1 MTYSFLFVRNN
12 SQKNADSNRF
22 GLKIQNND
30 RCVSFCCLACANRTD
45 FFIMKVWTPL
55 SDSGCG
61 YVKSPFQDLV
71 RGREMDFLCLTP
83 SGFQRVSQQFSNRI
97 RRARPYMSYLLPLA
111 SSILCRCTINTDSRY
126 SQIPARR
133 LSVSGA

>member
-1 MTYSFLFVRNN
+1 MTYSFLFVCNN
-12 SQKNADSNRF
+12 SQKFADSNRF
-22 GLKIQNND
+22 GLKIQNKD
-30 RCVSFCCLACANRTD
+30 RRVSFCCLSCANRTD
-45 FFIMKVWTPL
+45 FLIMKVWAPL

-61 YVKSPFQDLV
+61 YEKSPFQDLV
-71 RGREMDFLCLTP
+71 RGHEMDFLCLTP
-83 SGFQRVSQQFSNRI
+83 SGFQRVSRQFRSRI
-97 RRARPYMSYLLPLA
+97 RRARPYTSYPLPLA